1 MREIEGFLMVS
12 KILFTDISKIN
23 PGMYK
28 KDNSSRTVYS
38 RNLELVN
45 VRKSIDVIQQ
55 RKRLKRHTFNNII
68 PIDE

>member
-1 MREIEGFLMVS
+1 MVS

>member
-45 VRKSIDVIQQ
+45 VRKSIVIQQ